1 MKKMLGVCLLAGLMA
16 MPMACTN
23 MSKTSQGALSGAAGG
38 ALAGAGIGKLSGG
51 HGGTGALIG
60 GAVGG
65 VVGAI
70 YGANEERKE
79 DDNYYRNRRSDGYYN
94 DGYRGQ

>member
-1 MKKMLGVCLLAGLMA
+1 MKKLIGVCLLAWLMA
-16 MPMACTN
+16 LPMACTN

-51 HGGTGALIG
+51 HGGRGALIG
-60 GAVGG
+60 GALGG

-70 YGANEERKE
+70 YGANEERK
-79 DDNYYRNRRSDGYYN
+79 DDESYYRRNGNYHN
-94 DGYRGQ
+94 DGYRGPQ

>member
-1 MKKMLGVCLLAGLMA
+1 MKKLIGVCMLAVLMA
-16 MPMACTN
+16 MPLACTN

-51 HGGTGALIG
+51 SGGTGALIG
-60 GAVGG
+60 GALGG

-70 YGANEERKE
+70 YGAAEERK
-79 DDNYYRNRRSDGYYN
+79 DNDYYYHN
-94 DGYRGQ
+94 DGYRGPSH

>member
-1 MKKMLGVCLLAGLMA
+1 MKKILAVCLLVA
-16 MPMACTN
+16 MMLLPAACTN

-51 HGGTGALIG
+51 HGGAGALIG
-60 GAVGG
+60 GALGG

-70 YGANEERKE
+70 YGAAEE
-79 DDNYYRNRRSDGYYN
+79 NRDSGYHSP
-94 DGYRGQ
+94 GYRGAD

>member
-1 MKKMLGVCLLAGLMA
+1 MGLINEVLMKKAIAVILLLCLTA
-16 MPMACTN
+16 MPVACTN

-60 GAVGG
+60 GALGG

-70 YGANEERKE
+70 YGASE
-79 DDNYYRNRRSDGYYN
+79 DAKDGKYPAQ
-94 DGYRGQ
+94 GYRHPE